1 MLRATLVGN
10 LGRDPELR
18 YSQDGRPFLQINVAS
33 NYRDRAPDG
42 EWMDKTE
49 WIRVTVFGQRAE
61 ILSQQLRKGSR
72 VLVDGRLRSR
82 PWLDQSQQPRAGLEM
97 IANEVENLTTRAED
111 EAAGFQRPGGVPRDP
126 AAGAAAGEGRAPAPR
141 SSAPGDETELEDL
154 PF

>member
-42 EWMDKTE
+42 E

-126 AAGAAAGEGRAPAPR
+126 AAAPAAVEGRAPAPR